1 MCIRDSLYYL
11 PRTANWVQDEIGR
24 LLYIVNRGDDPK
36 IVDVKENMS
45 YDWILDPPGAIA
57 ENAFEMTIVE
67 QGELNV
73 NRDLAAIVEGEVEKG
88 GIHTIFPTPSNTGV
102 YIDIR
107 AQTDITEVLVAVANV
122 AGDYI
127 RTLYEGSLAQGGHRF
142 FWDGRNEAGNAVA
155 AGSYIAIFYIAD
167 SGKTIVNTSP
177 SNEEPNEGWWSQF
190 VDGFIIG
197 VTLGISLILD
207 AVFSDTNT
215 GFDSFE
221 ITGVPSNRSKFYLSG
236 QFRWV
241 CFTYFSEK
249 LNIESRPSTA
259 SKRRVYFWHVDD
271 EDPPEFSITT
281 FLGIANLPNWATGI
295 NIYVS
300 EEPTGLEEYTK
311 AIETGLDFRRLG
323 VLVINDGTLCLLY
336 TSPSPRDRTRS
347 RMPSSA

>member
-1 MCIRDSLYYL
+1 MGTSGLSIGTESNEYTSGDQLVVAHWLGDEDTSDGIKRLYYL

-142 FWDGRNEAGNAVA
+142 F
-155 AGSYIAIFYIAD
+155 
-167 SGKTIVNTSP
+167 
-177 SNEEPNEGWWSQF
+177 
-190 VDGFIIG
+190 
-197 VTLGISLILD
+197 
-207 AVFSDTNT
+207 
-215 GFDSFE
+215 
-221 ITGVPSNRSKFYLSG
+221 
-236 QFRWV
+236 
-241 CFTYFSEK
+241 
-249 LNIESRPSTA
+249 
-259 SKRRVYFWHVDD
+259 
-271 EDPPEFSITT
+271 
-281 FLGIANLPNWATGI
+281 
-295 NIYVS
+295 
-300 EEPTGLEEYTK
+300 
-311 AIETGLDFRRLG
+311 
-323 VLVINDGTLCLLY
+323 
-336 TSPSPRDRTRS
+336 
-347 RMPSSA
+347 